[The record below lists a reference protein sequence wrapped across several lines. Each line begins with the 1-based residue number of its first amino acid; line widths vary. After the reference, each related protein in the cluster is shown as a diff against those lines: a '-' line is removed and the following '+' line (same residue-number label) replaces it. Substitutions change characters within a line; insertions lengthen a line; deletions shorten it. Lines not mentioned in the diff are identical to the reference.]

1 MLNTLQ
7 KNAALL
13 CALFLF
19 FAACKKPANPK
30 PGPNEP
36 VKPELTSF
44 LPLKGMSQTEVKIK
58 GKNFNLTKAMNEVR
72 FGGTLT
78 QVVEATATELTVT
91 VPAGAVTGKIT
102 VKVGTQTATSA
113 TDFTVEP
120 ETLSIIDFTPKQGPF
135 GTTVTITGREF
146 GDDITVKINSVT
158 AQLKQRSATSIVF
171 LIPANTSLTAHKVQV
186 TSDGNTVETATDF
199 TVTAPGAY
207 AEWVDLQKEFIPAGV
222 FPFGVSFVHKNKIY
236 WGFTNLTFAEP
247 QTDYVVYDPAD
258 HAKGWALQNHPP
270 ADMAP
275 SKLIHATAVVH
286 QDRVFFGTGFLQ
298 DATNDWWEFK
308 PETNT
313 AVRLTSYPE
322 KTANSISFVLNGNI
336 YAGFG
341 GVSKQLYKFDPAGNG
356 TWQPAVTGTF
366 REMNNSSAAV
376 VGNDVYIGGAIMA
389 AGGARKALFK
399 FTAPDQLLRV
409 NDLPDEL
416 APSVI
421 SFVKNNKIYFI
432 SQRNVWEYTPDAT
445 GGTYRAVIGTTTG
458 PVITNV
464 AEVMVNGAKEIYGWT
479 SSGRLHK
486 FRFK

>member
-1 MLNTLQ
+1 MPNTLQ
-7 KNAALL
+7 KPAMLL
-13 CALFLF
+13 CTLMLF
-19 FAACKKPANPK
+19 FAACKKPARIT

-58 GKNFNLTKAMNEVR
+58 GKNFNPAKAMNEVR

-78 QVVEATATELTVT
+78 QVVEATSTELTVT
-91 VPAGAVTGKIT
+91 VPAGATTGKIT
-102 VKVGTQTATSA
+102 VKVGDQTITSA

-135 GTTVTITGREF
+135 GTTVTITGRQF
-146 GDDITVKINSVT
+146 GEDITVKINGVAT
-158 AQLKQRSATSIVF
+158 QLKQRSATSIVF
-171 LIPANTSLTAHKVQV
+171 LIPANTSLTAHKIQV
-186 TSDGNTVETATDF
+186 TSDGGTVETATNF

-207 AEWVDLQKEFIPAGV
+207 AEWVDLQKEFIPAAV
-222 FPFGVSFVHKNKIY
+222 FPFGVSFVHKNKIC

-247 QTDYVVYDPAD
+247 QADYVVYDPAD
-258 HAKGWALQNHPP
+258 HAKGWVLQNHPP
-270 ADMAP
+270 ADMVP

-298 DATNDWWEFK
+298 DATSDWWEFK

-313 AVRLTSYPE
+313 ATRLTDYPE
-322 KTANSISFVLNGNI
+322 KTANGISFVLNGNI

-341 GVSKQLYKFDPAGNG
+341 GVNKQLYKFNPAGNG

-366 REMNNSSAAV
+366 REMNDAAV
-376 VGNDVYIGGAIMA
+376 AVLGNNAYIGGAIMV
-389 AGGARKALFK
+389 AGGARNALFK
-399 FTAPDQLLRV
+399 FTAPDQLVRV

-421 SFVKNNKIYFI
+421 SFVKDNKIYYI
-432 SQRNVWEYTPDAT
+432 AQRNVWEYTPDAA

-458 PVITNV
+458 PVITHV
-464 AEVMVNGAKEIYGWT
+464 AEVMVNGVKEIYGWT
-479 SSGRLHK
+479 GSGRLHK